1 LKKIVFILSISFLF
15 NSQTINNSLESDD
28 VFNFLMGEYHTLSQE
43 FYKANQYYSIVENN
57 IDFESFSLCLAIAES
72 NLEIGNF
79 DKSLSFFLKSYHIN
93 KNNYDV
99 IVLIYNLYNF
109 LGYFDE
115 AESFLI
121 EASKHNRDNF
131 YLLDNLFYHFLN
143 NENYLESIEVL
154 SDLYEITKD
163 NIDFSHEILSFRAV
177 ELYDKCNNK
186 ELIFN
191 ILSHHYQTYNNFI
204 FLKIEFII
212 SKYIND
218 FERMNYTYSILKSNN
233 KADKNITIL
242 FCQSL
247 FLKKDFDRIF
257 KLLEP
262 HYKDK
267 KISFNALKLFFN
279 STVEL
284 NLENYSLEISKYAF
298 NTYHND
304 PLSHEM
310 YINALIDSKNFNE
323 ALKIIKVSK
332 SDFSDY
338 YTFDLL
344 EAKLY
349 EINYNY
355 EDAIAIYNKIMME
368 HPNLVDVKYNAAKL
382 HNALFN
388 YDLCDSIFLELL
400 DIDSNNIKFLN
411 DFSMII
417 ANRKSSSKEE
427 LNYAIGLIEYGLNI
441 DKDNYKLLDTYG
453 WINYKLGDYNKA
465 LDYINKSLF
474 IKRDSMVL
482 EHLIEVLKITNKFNQ
497 IEEIQSDFFD
507 SK

>member
-1 LKKIVFILSISFLF
+1 
-15 NSQTINNSLESDD
+15 
-28 VFNFLMGEYHTLSQE
+28 M
-43 FYKANQYYSIVENN
+43 
-57 IDFESFSLCLAIAES
+57 
-72 NLEIGNF
+72 
-79 DKSLSFFLKSYHIN
+79 
-93 KNNYDV
+93 
-99 IVLIYNLYNF
+99 
-109 LGYFDE
+109 
-115 AESFLI
+115 
-121 EASKHNRDNF
+121 
-131 YLLDNLFYHFLN
+131 
-143 NENYLESIEVL
+143 
-154 SDLYEITKD
+154 
-163 NIDFSHEILSFRAV
+163 
-177 ELYDKCNNK
+177 
-186 ELIFN
+186 
-191 ILSHHYQTYNNFI
+191 
-204 FLKIEFII
+204 
-212 SKYIND
+212 
-218 FERMNYTYSILKSNN
+218 
-233 KADKNITIL
+233 
-242 FCQSL
+242 
-247 FLKKDFDRIF
+247 
-257 KLLEP
+257 
-262 HYKDK
+262 
-267 KISFNALKLFFN
+267 KLFFN

-298 NTYHND
+298 NTYYND

-332 SDFSDY
+332 SNFSDY

-417 ANRKSSSKEE
+417 ANRKTSNREE

-453 WINYKLGDYNKA
+453 WINYKLGNYNKA

-474 IKRDSMVL
+474 IKRDSMAL
-482 EHLIEVLKITNKFNQ
+482 EHLIEVLKITNKSNQ